1 MNISEGITNQLL
13 WMLKENRKEKNSEL
27 SAFDIVDKLL
37 STPYSQSINQS
48 ISQSI
53 NRSINQSINQSVNQT
68 MNHSISI
75 GQSIR

>member
-1 MNISEGITNQLL
+1 MNISEGITTQLL
-13 WMLKENRKEKNSEL
+13 WMLMENRKEKNSEL

-53 NRSINQSINQSVNQT
+53 NRSINQSINQSDNESLYLNRSINQV
-68 MNHSISI
+68 
-75 GQSIR
+75 R

>member
-1 MNISEGITNQLL
+1 MNISEGITTQLL

-48 ISQSI
+48 MNPSI
-53 NRSINQSINQSVNQT
+53 NRPINQSANQSINHS
-68 MNHSISI
+68 MNHSIS
-75 GQSIR
+75 QSIR